1 MGGYAMNSTELVC
14 LELSVLLFIAH
25 VVCQAILAEGE
36 FGQPFLFSPRD
47 NQPEAKGVLCGRA
60 TRALGNFV
68 ENYGAFIAMDL
79 ALVAT
84 GHTGGWGAVVWIVA
98 RIVYLPLYLVGIP
111 VVRTL
116 CWTVSIIGL
125 LMMLARVA
133 GY

>member
-1 MGGYAMNSTELVC
+1 MSSIELVC

-25 VVCQAILAEGE
+25 VVCQAVLAHGE
-36 FGQPFLFSPRD
+36 FGQPFLVSPRD
-47 NQPEAKGVLCGRA
+47 NQPEPSGVAVGRA
-60 TRALGNFV
+60 TRALANFV
-68 ENYGAFIAMDL
+68 ENYGAFVAMDL
-79 ALVAT
+79 ALIAT
-84 GHTGGWGAVVWIVA
+84 GHTGGWGAAVWIVA

-116 CWTVSIIGL
+116 CWVVSIIGL

>member
-1 MGGYAMNSTELVC
+1 MSSIELIC

-25 VVCQAILAEGE
+25 VVCQAVLAQGE

-47 NQPEAKGVLCGRA
+47 NPPPTKGVTVGRA
-60 TRALGNFV
+60 TRALNNFV

-79 ALVAT
+79 ALIAT

-111 VVRTL
+111 VIRTL
-116 CWTVSIIGL
+116 CWTISIIGL
-125 LMMLARVA
+125 LMMLARLA
-133 GY
+133 FS

>member
-1 MGGYAMNSTELVC
+1 MSSTELVC
-14 LELSVLLFIAH
+14 LEISVLLFIAH
-25 VVCQAILAEGE
+25 VVCQAVLAQGE

-47 NQPEAKGVLCGRA
+47 DQPEPKGLAVGRA
-60 TRALGNFV
+60 TRALANFV
-68 ENYGAFIAMDL
+68 ENYGAFVAMDL
-79 ALVAT
+79 ALIVT

-111 VVRTL
+111 VVRTAV
-116 CWTVSIIGL
+116 WTISIVGL

>member
-1 MGGYAMNSTELVC
+1 MNSIELVC

-25 VVCQAILAEGE
+25 VVCQAVLAQGE

-47 NQPEAKGVLCGRA
+47 VEPEAKRPAIGRA
-60 TRALGNFV
+60 TRALNNFV
-68 ENYGAFIAMDL
+68 ENYGAFVAMDL

-111 VVRTL
+111 VVRTAV
-116 CWTVSIIGL
+116 WSISIIGL
-125 LMMLARVA
+125 LMMLARLA
-133 GY
+133 FS

>member
-1 MGGYAMNSTELVC
+1 MNSTELVC
-14 LELSVLLFIAH
+14 LELSVLLFVAH
-25 VVCQAILAEGE
+25 VVCQALVAQGE
-36 FGQPFLFSPRD
+36 FGQAFLFSPRD
-47 NQPEAKGVLCGRA
+47 NPPDAKGVLCGRA
-60 TRALGNFV
+60 TRALANFV

-79 ALVAT
+79 ALIAT

-111 VVRTL
+111 VIRTL

-133 GY
+133 GF

>member
-1 MGGYAMNSTELVC
+1 MNEPELIC

-25 VVCQAILAEGE
+25 VVCQAVVAQGE

-47 NQPEAKGVLCGRA
+47 SQPAAKSVAHGRA
-60 TRALGNFV
+60 TRALANFV
-68 ENYGAFIAMDL
+68 ENYGAFVAMDL
-79 ALVAT
+79 ALIAT
-84 GHTGGWGAVVWIVA
+84 GHTGGWGAVVWLVA